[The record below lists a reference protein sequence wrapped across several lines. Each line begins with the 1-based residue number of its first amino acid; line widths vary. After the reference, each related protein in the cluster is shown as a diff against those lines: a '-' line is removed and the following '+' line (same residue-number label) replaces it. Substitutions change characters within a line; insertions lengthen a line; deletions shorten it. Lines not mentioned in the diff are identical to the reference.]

1 MSIGA
6 APLNTL
12 NCIGTIERGIF
23 METYNSCPKCG
34 RKDFV
39 EILECKRCSLI
50 FCQKCKGKRNLPD
63 GTQYYCCPRCGAE
76 IDEDEDTVRVI
87 AKQKK

>member
-1 MSIGA
+1 
-6 APLNTL
+6 
-12 NCIGTIERGIF
+12 
-23 METYNSCPKCG
+23 MESYNSCPKCG
-34 RKDFV
+34 RKDFG

-50 FCQKCKGKRNLPD
+50 FCQKCKGKRSLPD

-87 AKQKK
+87 AKEKRR